1 MSTPQFYQTGYLKSP
16 NRSLFDMSHTHLTTT
31 NFGKMNVVFSE
42 EILPNDTWK
51 VQQSVLARFQP
62 ILAPVMS
69 RMDVKF
75 YWFFTPNRLL
85 YSDWENFIS
94 PNIED
99 TVNAQY
105 DKYSQPVININSS
118 FTPPLI
124 SVEHIIDYFD
134 SLESESVLQKDTAR
148 LFQQLGLP
156 IWQLMYRGYDNDH
169 PTYVS
174 LLPFMA
180 YQRIWYDYFRDENL
194 DDATPIPTH
203 GGIYTFTGNKD
214 DLDILFKPRVKAWD
228 KDYFTSA
235 LPFAQKGPVVRVPLG
250 SSANV
255 TGGVTVNSPTV
266 DIASVSA
273 IPSPQPHSYFIGNE
287 NFRAD
292 LNDAESRH
300 FYAHLITSNAWVSVV
315 PQYDNL
321 GVLTSFKTQQGNTVT
336 SSAVDLVQVQ
346 SQIKPAKTLFGTAT
360 SLTAD
365 LTNATATTIDMFE
378 TLQQLQKFFRRAASV
393 GTRYVELLKGYFG
406 VTPSDARLQR
416 AEYLGGCKIPVIS
429 NEVFS
434 NTETINSQ
442 DEIVNPVGS
451 YAGKANAFGGD
462 NPIERFFEEHGYL
475 ICIMVVQPKTG
486 YWQGLRRNLTER
498 YDYTKFFWPQF
509 AHLGEQEVKNREI
522 YWNGTESDKDTFG
535 YQSRYVEYKFIPDMI
550 SGDFQNGNSL
560 NETAANMNFWHLF
573 RNFQTA
579 PNLNADFIHTD
590 ASAEDMK
597 RIFAVTDAAEDSILC
612 QIQFDC
618 SAVRPMPVFAEP
630 LLM

>member
-124 SVEHIIDYFD
+124 SIEHIIDYFE

-156 IWQLMYRGYDNDH
+156 IWQLMYRGYDNDY

-235 LPFAQKGPVVRVPLG
+235 LPFAQKGPTVRVPLG
-250 SSANV
+250 TSAEV
-255 TGGVTVNSPTV
+255 SGGVTVPSPSV
-266 DIASVSA
+266 DIATVPEDGGEHIS
-273 IPSPQPHSYFIGNE
+273 SYYYSNDNYRE
-287 NFRAD
+287 D
-292 LNDAESRH
+292 LNNADTRE
-300 FYAHLITSNAWVSVV
+300 FMYFSNAANTWLPCFPTYGQDGNIIGFVTAYRESVATNV
-315 PQYDNL
+315 A
-321 GVLTSFKTQQGNTVT
+321 VRCTSK
-336 SSAVDLVQVQ
+336 
-346 SQIKPAKTLFGTAT
+346 IKPSKNLYGTAT

-378 TLQQLQKFFRRAASV
+378 TLHQLQRFFRRAASV
-393 GTRYVELLKGYFG
+393 GTRYVELLKGFFG

-462 NPIERFFEEHGYL
+462 APISRFFEEHGYL
-475 ICIMVVQPKTG
+475 TCIMVVQPKTG